1 MRDDRLRAAPA
12 DRGRKDP
19 QIVAGVILPTSSHF
33 IMIMSFTWYT
43 VPATQTRP
51 KESSMGSDL
60 MEAPLNIAADSTQF
74 LRERLKYH
82 ITRYK
87 HKKTY
92 CGLMASMSKFFA
104 LLLGSSVTLL
114 LGLKT
119 SDAFRVFDA
128 GMGAA
133 ALILSAVLTI
143 VTGWEAFAVIH
154 GDRFVTELHCP
165 PCTTLGM
172 I

>member
-1 MRDDRLRAAPA
+1 
-12 DRGRKDP
+12 
-19 QIVAGVILPTSSHF
+19 
-33 IMIMSFTWYT
+33 
-43 VPATQTRP
+43 
-51 KESSMGSDL
+51 MGSDL

-74 LRERLKYH
+74 LRERLEYH

-92 CGLMASMSKFFA
+92 CRLMASMSKFFA

-119 SDAFRVFDA
+119 SDAFKVFDA
-128 GMGAA
+128 GMGAT

-143 VTGWEAFAVIH
+143 VTGWEAFVDYSWRWI
-154 GDRFVTELHCP
+154 RYRVTLSALYDKC
-165 PCTTLGM
+165 LSG
-172 I
+172 